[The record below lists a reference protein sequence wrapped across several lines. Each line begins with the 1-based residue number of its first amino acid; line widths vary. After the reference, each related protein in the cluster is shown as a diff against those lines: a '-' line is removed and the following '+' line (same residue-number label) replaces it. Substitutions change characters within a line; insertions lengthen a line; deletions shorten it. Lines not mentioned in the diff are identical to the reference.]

1 MLFSTE
7 GGIRLVR
14 AAQREQLDVANP
26 AHGPRIRELQAQM
39 LDATFRRHRRG
50 TGVGAGV
57 ALFTQYT
64 LNADPNFDDGL
75 REANGVERPAFATW
89 CGLLELDPFEPNPS
103 DSLPEADVLP
113 SVPIGG

>member
-1 MLFSTE
+1 MLFATE

-14 AAQREQLDVANP
+14 AAAREGLSIPNP

-39 LDATFRRHRRG
+39 LDAAFHRHRRS

-57 ALFTQYT
+57 ALYTQYT
-64 LNADPNFDDGL
+64 LNRRPGLRRGL
-75 REANGVERPAFATW
+75 RETDGVERPSFATW

-103 DSLPEADVLP
+103 DSLPAADVLP
-113 SVPIGG
+113 SVPMG